1 MGIKSFTKVFEYSD
15 EFPYKNFRGKNV
27 VIDASM
33 EIYRA
38 ALGMKTINA
47 LTDSTGKPTAH
58 INTILLGVILKLKS
72 VNANQYWVFDY
83 NTHSEDGI
91 ENHNPLK
98 QLELEKRRLKK
109 TIAKDNIKQL
119 TEQLDKKT
127 RIKDELFSEDE
138 DEDDTENKHEDNM
151 GQKIITS
158 HDDIQSQIDK
168 QQKVAFSLKS
178 FYIEDIKFILDMLDI
193 TWIECPP
200 GFDAEQIAAFST
212 INNDIFGVTM
222 DYVLSQDMDSLVFGA
237 KILIK
242 RDLKKKKLYKYELT
256 RILKDYNITYD
267 ALIKISL
274 ILGTDFA
281 EKTPKIGPKTVLK
294 KYNDVT
300 LSDSQ
305 KQAYDFNFKRRL
317 TKSELSTITI
327 MNKNNT
333 PFSDKE
339 KYMKLID
346 WITII
351 KGFNRD
357 RIMKQFNKLK
367 MFE

>member
-15 EFPYKNFRGKNV
+15 EFLYKNFSDKNV

-72 VNANQYWVFDY
+72 VNADQYWIFDY
-83 NTHSEDGI
+83 NTYSKDSI
-91 ENHNPLK
+91 ENHNLLK
-98 QLELEKRRLKK
+98 QLELAKRRLKK
-109 TIAKDNIKQL
+109 TIAKDNIRQL
-119 TEQLDKKT
+119 TEQLGKKT

-138 DEDDTENKHEDNM
+138 DEEDSKNEDYI
-151 GQKIITS
+151 GQTIIAS

-168 QQKVAFSLKS
+168 QQKAAFSLKS

-212 INNDIFGVTM
+212 INSDIFGATM

-256 RILKDYNITYD
+256 RILKDYKITHD
-267 ALIKISL
+267 DLIKISL

-294 KYNDVT
+294 KYNDVI

-305 KQAYDFNFKRRL
+305 KQAYDYNFKRKL
-317 TKSELSTITI
+317 TKAEIASITI
-327 MNKNNT
+327 MNQNNT
-333 PFSDKE
+333 PFNDKE

-346 WITII
+346 WITLI

-357 RIMKQFNKLK
+357 RIVKQFNKLK
-367 MFE
+367 VFE